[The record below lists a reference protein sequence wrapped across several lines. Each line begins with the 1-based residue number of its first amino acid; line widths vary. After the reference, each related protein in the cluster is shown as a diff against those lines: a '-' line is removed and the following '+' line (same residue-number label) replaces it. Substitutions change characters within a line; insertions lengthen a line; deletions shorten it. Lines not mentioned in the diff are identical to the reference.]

1 MVAVDKD
8 CNMASHAQASSLLS
22 HETAQSISQL
32 LSQLWSSGGLT
43 ANKAAPL
50 LSAVPALKTLL
61 QPIAA
66 GVVSDTAGEV
76 HETHNAYCL
85 SMPLLNAYNELS
97 QLGEWQ
103 LALLGLNPEVRAH
116 WLNLAAAR
124 CREAGAMND
133 PQVLVK
139 LIQQLGNAS
148 EWVLAQLEKADAHPQ
163 LIAGPLS
170 QLERDLLGH
179 SLNDNAAIP
188 ALCRLLRACFTL
200 YTLSEQTQVLTP
212 IQLID
217 NTAKQLASNW
227 CRGRLLALPESLLSE
242 FNLKQPIKSP
252 LKPHA
257 DWLLVSQPVNTEAT
271 YIEHFAQQPWWFL
284 LSLLSFVQD
293 AWAAEQRG
301 GLLLTLPAGQN
312 AFAPSQV
319 NVAVQGIDGDE
330 VNLGSLAEFLVQL
343 LNELNIALYPALTN
357 SAEGTQ
363 QLNRALSSFITELLA
378 KKIWQFTEAGRG
390 EPGHYRIHPEFSD
403 ACYSLPLAPLFGYKS
418 QHLQQTIKQLAQASY
433 TNKKNARAGNRINL
447 EGFL

>member
-8 CNMASHAQASSLLS
+8 NTMDSHTQISSPLS
-22 HETAQSISQL
+22 HEAANSCCQL
-32 LSQLWSSGGLT
+32 LSQLGSSGGLT
-43 ANKAAPL
+43 ANKTASL
-50 LSAVPALKTLL
+50 LNAIPALKKLL

-66 GVVSDTAGEV
+66 GAVVDAAGDVNEKN
-76 HETHNAYCL
+76 NAYCI
-85 SMPLLNAYNELS
+85 SAPLLNAYNELS

-103 LALLGLNPEVRAH
+103 LALLGLNPEVRTH

-124 CREAGAMND
+124 CREAGAMSD

-148 EWVLAQLEKADAHPQ
+148 AWVLAQLERTDAHPQ

-179 SLNDNAAIP
+179 SLSDNAAIP

-200 YTLSEQTQVLTP
+200 HALSEQAEALTP
-212 IQLID
+212 IQPID

-257 DWLLVSQPVNTEAT
+257 DWLLVSQPVNAEAT
-271 YIEHFAQQPWWFL
+271 YIQHFSLQPWWFL

-293 AWAAEQRG
+293 AWAAENRG
-301 GLLLTLPAGQN
+301 GLLLTLPVGQN
-312 AFAPSQV
+312 AFAPSQI
-319 NVAVQGIDGDE
+319 NVAVQGIEGDE
-330 VNLGSLAEFLVQL
+330 VNLGSLADLLVQL
-343 LNELNIALYPALTN
+343 LSELNIALYPALTN
-357 SAEGTQ
+357 SAEGMQ
-363 QLNRALSSFITELLA
+363 QLNRALSAFITELLA
-378 KKIWQFTEAGRG
+378 KKIWQFTESGRG

>member
-8 CNMASHAQASSLLS
+8 SKMASLAQASSLLS
-22 HETAQSISQL
+22 HEAAQGCCQL
-32 LSQLWSSGGLT
+32 LGQLWFSGGLAASKT
-43 ANKAAPL
+43 AVLLAAI
-50 LSAVPALKTLL
+50 PALKKLL

-66 GVVSDTAGEV
+66 GAIGDTAGDIN
-76 HETHNAYCL
+76 ETNNAFCL
-85 SMPLLNAYNELS
+85 SAPLLNAYNELS

-103 LALLGLNPEVRAH
+103 LALLGLNPKVRAH
-116 WLNLAAAR
+116 WLNVAAAR
-124 CREAGAMND
+124 CREAGAMSD

-148 EWVLAQLEKADAHPQ
+148 AWVLAQLESADAHPQ

-200 YTLSEQTQVLTP
+200 HTLSEQTQALTP
-212 IQLID
+212 IQPVD
-217 NTAKQLASNW
+217 ATAKQLASNW
-227 CRGRLLALPESLLSE
+227 CHGRLLALPESLLSE
-242 FNLKQPIKSP
+242 FNLKQPIKP
-252 LKPHA
+252 PVKPNA
-257 DWLLVSQPVNTEAT
+257 NWLLVSQPVNTDAT
-271 YIEHFAQQPWWFL
+271 YIEHFAEQPWWFL

-301 GLLLTLPAGQN
+301 GLLLSLPAGQN

-319 NVAVQGIDGDE
+319 NVAVQGIGGDE

-343 LNELNIALYPALTN
+343 LSELNIALYPALCTVDGS
-357 SAEGTQ
+357 SAEDMQ
-363 QLNRALSSFITELLA
+363 RLNRALSPLIAELLA
-378 KKIWQFTEAGRG
+378 KKIWQFLEAGRA

-418 QHLQQTIKQLAQASY
+418 QYLQQAIKQLAQTNYA
-433 TNKKNARAGNRINL
+433 NKKRSNAANRIHS
-447 EGFL
+447 

>member
-8 CNMASHAQASSLLS
+8 SNMGSLAQTSSLLS
-22 HETAQSISQL
+22 HEAVHSLCQL
-32 LSQLWSSGGLT
+32 LGQLWTSGGLT

-50 LSAVPALKTLL
+50 LIAVPALKKLL

-66 GVVSDTAGEV
+66 GPVGDTAGDIN
-76 HETHNAYCL
+76 ETNNAYCL
-85 SMPLLNAYNELS
+85 SAPLLNAYGELS

-124 CREAGAMND
+124 CREAGTMSD
-133 PQVLVK
+133 PQVLIK

-148 EWVLAQLEKADAHPQ
+148 EWVLAQLERADANPQ
-163 LIAGPLS
+163 LFAGPLS
-170 QLERDLLGH
+170 QLERDLLGQ

-200 YTLSEQTQVLTP
+200 HTLSEQTEVLAP
-212 IQLID
+212 IQPTD

-227 CRGRLLALPESLLSE
+227 CSGRLLALPESLLSE
-242 FNLKQPIKSP
+242 FNLKQPIKP
-252 LKPHA
+252 TLKPHA
-257 DWLLVSQPVNTEAT
+257 DWLLVSQPVNAEAT
-271 YIEHFAQQPWWFL
+271 YIEHFSQQPWWFL

-312 AFAPSQV
+312 AFSPSQV

-330 VNLGSLAEFLVQL
+330 VGLGSLAEFLVQL
-343 LNELNIALYPALTN
+343 LSELNIALYPAQTD
-357 SAEGTQ
+357 SAEDMQ
-363 QLNRALSSFITELLA
+363 HLNRALSPLIAQLLA
-378 KKIWQFTEAGRG
+378 NKIWQFLDAGRG
-390 EPGHYRIHPEFSD
+390 EPGQYRIHPDFSD

-418 QHLQQTIKQLAQASY
+418 QHLQQAIRQLAQTSYANKRSASS
-433 TNKKNARAGNRINL
+433 ANRIKS
-447 EGFL
+447 